1 MVGVPALGVFA
12 LENDTAKN
20 ADDPVTQQTVDE
32 YVENQQGLEAR
43 DITKE
48 DLKNVDEDA
57 GEVKEKKKVET
68 GFDYILKH
76 ADKKYVGDLKSLN
89 PLYSVVVTQT
99 FFDKGDIPEE
109 EKVLD
114 KIMQT
119 DRDGDGIGDNVKYF
133 AGQYMTEGIV
143 YEGGKGSKYCVMYG
157 ATAQNDQIV
166 IKDMVAGEASEGGV
180 VFDDI
185 ICDQET
191 GLIYIPNSRL
201 TETQDGK
208 NCLFRAQVLYELL
221 PKKNQENGDIKTNI
235 SVNVKAK
242 NIDGDVPTKGEVI
255 SGLYGET
262 TVVKLANDQEAEG
275 EIKPNT
281 IDSVVVNGKVLEE
294 DKYAYNKE
302 TGQIVISAP
311 PVTVKDITIELE
323 NNVKKDIENV
333 WNSFTGTKEKAQA
346 ESVNGGQWLYG
357 NYAPSIGDD
366 GQIRGTISTNN
377 NGIDPYIID
386 VSRYG
391 SYQYKNDKGE
401 LVDLPFELSNNIV
414 LATMVMGSGSDRT
427 GTIGQLD
434 LVSQKRISRNIKLG
448 SGTSIAGLKLS
459 SQGNFNLGCVSLP
472 IRNFTEGANVRPED
486 YTHDGAG
493 VAGSFSNQGK
503 IHYRIC
509 DVKRTSSTRGIVLIG
524 FVSQTI
530 EHSLGAQAGV
540 GMFEFN
546 YYTGNPSEEEVTKT
560 TPPQVPT
567 ADLTIKLNKQDE
579 LTGNALDGGQFSVTI
594 DGSNKGTFSADQL
607 RQGKTFQV
615 QGSSVRGRGTG
626 EYWDLDDCPSELYSK
641 KGVPRNPNTSSYRAE
656 QDALTEAQ
664 ADLQRKLDNYKRTNH
679 NVVITEVVA
688 PPGHKKG
695 SQTSWSGQVSG
706 IREFTTTVTNPGNC
720 KVKLF
725 KHDVQNNPVGDA
737 TFELKLGSRTLY
749 SNVKTG
755 ADGYL
760 TFEKLTPNTTYT
772 ITETKEPNGYMKP
785 RDDEKTKT
793 VTTGGENSETEVDFV
808 NHRIA
813 FIKYDGAGN
822 PLAGAKFGVYEQ
834 GSTTPVDQWITTDIP
849 HAMKNLT
856 MGKTYVVKEDTVPGG
871 YVAMEGDIT
880 FTATEDQVDVDVEG
894 VNPARRIIKKDSKG
908 GYVNGAE
915 MEIKKDGAV
924 VDSWT
929 SGAVL
934 VNGFNGSA
942 GKINAGSLT
951 SAVSKYYNG
960 RSVKN
965 AKATVFGKEFK
976 LSITFNDDTQDHFEM
991 DKNGKETAHL
1001 ARGLSLKQNYI
1012 LHEKKAPAGYARAV
1026 DLAFNTNDA
1035 TNKDVVMI
1043 DPKPLASK
1051 LDTFKNKIEGATM
1064 QVLNDAGTVV
1074 DQWVSGKTDHAI
1086 SNLDVGK
1093 SYVLHQETTPKGFV
1107 HTPDIP
1113 FSLPDKQK
1121 GNLNPT
1127 LPDPTYDT
1135 KHDCDYYVE
1144 MIDPV
1149 HYIDKVDRHGNYVTN
1164 AKMTVIKDG
1173 QKVDSWT
1180 TGQKIVN
1187 IPADKKTAIE
1197 ALTDKN
1203 SEVVFTDGSKNCT
1216 VRISDYTE
1224 AQKADM
1230 IKKSVSS
1237 DPSYTGDRVN
1247 RNPKAYKLMVV
1258 ENGNYSY
1265 YEISSEG
1272 IELGHHVRNTNADV
1286 QYTVQET
1293 TPPQNYIKAT
1303 DKNFTTPATKD
1314 GRTGV
1319 VDHIVEFLKKDV
1331 SGNPIVGAVMQAI
1344 DKTTGDVVDEWTTTK
1359 EIYMINNLVL
1369 GGKYTLH
1376 QKYTPDGFVWTPDFD
1391 IDIKEPKD
1399 YYFEMIDPI
1408 HYIDKVDIDGVYVK
1422 DAKMQVIDK
1431 DGNVIDQWVSGRKI
1445 VDLTADET
1453 KKLEAG
1459 QFFTATK
1466 NGKQYTFSASDYT
1479 EEAKAN
1485 RIKELIGS
1493 AKAPKNVKSFKV
1505 MEKNGDKYAYYE
1517 IDSKGNELGHR
1528 VSNSKSSVKYTI
1540 QETEAPEN
1548 FVKARDQE
1556 MSTPPN
1562 KDERSAVVDHQV
1574 RFLKKDVSGNPIV
1587 GAVMQAINKKTGD
1600 VVDEWTTTEK
1610 VYRINHLVL
1619 GGEYTLHQ
1627 KYTPDGFVW
1636 TPDFD
1641 ISITEPKDY
1650 YFEMIDPIHYIDKV
1664 DTKGHYIEGAEMR
1677 AVDKVTGDELETW
1690 TTRQQIVELTE
1701 EQSAKL
1707 EAGEMFT
1714 FDKDGKTYKFMQSD
1728 DDHETLSG
1736 KLQDLV
1742 KSTESPLDNPKALKL
1757 MIKDGDHYGYYE
1769 VDSQG
1774 KELGHRLSFEK
1785 SDHPYV
1791 IEEVKAPGNY
1801 VKAPNKEVTT
1811 PPDEDKRD
1819 VVVDTLVTSL
1829 KVDVQG
1835 KPIVGAK
1842 MQVIDNETKD
1852 VVDEWVSGEEIH
1864 TIPGLDATRHYT
1876 LHQAET
1882 PNGFVHTP
1890 DLPIEIPEPKDYY
1903 FEMVDPI
1910 HVIDKFDEKGE
1921 YVKGAQMQIIDKKG
1935 NIIDQWISGQNI
1947 IKLTEEQSEAVAK
1960 DGELS
1965 FEKDGTQYNFKA
1977 ITDRGV
1983 EEVQIPNPDKENT
1996 EDNENTE
2003 SNESTEAPETTETST
2018 QPQPETVDDGDSTT
2032 SDEVIDNPA
2041 DSDQPADDSEDNG
2054 NIIDDIVDFITGKR
2068 YTIFTLQ
2075 TIDAEGHYSYYEVDN
2090 KGNELGHRV
2099 SHNLSDVDYIIQEV
2113 KAPDTYVKASDKEM
2127 MTPAKEDR
2135 RTDII
2140 DTQYS
2145 FTKEDIN
2152 GEEVEGAKIQV
2163 LNSKNE
2169 VVDEWISGKEP
2180 HNINNL
2186 EVGQKYTLR
2195 EEVTPNGYVQANAI
2209 DIEVTNDG
2217 INAKFK
2223 LVDTIHRI
2231 IKVDDQGLPVKDA
2244 RLGIYDSKGKKVDE
2258 WVTGAH
2264 ILDLP
2269 EEAISTANAEGIAR
2283 IEPTEVTANITE
2295 EQKDEVKLNLNRA
2308 LKLAFPNLY
2317 PEEPSDTDNS
2327 SDVSTEESSEST
2339 DNSSESTEVD
2349 SSTVVAQA
2357 DDETVVDPTNP
2368 PESADELEKPE
2379 VLPGAEDEDGNHVDE
2394 VVLTKEDYIKRA
2406 FEALN
2411 ISADELDQKVAHVIE
2426 IIESMEIEDLQ
2437 HLEDVK
2443 AEIADYADQTIQ
2455 EVQDAINA
2463 QNASVDQI
2471 YLLKNDYSDGGYTL
2485 RYVNTDGTMK
2495 YVDVD
2500 EYGDEANHRV
2510 SGITAGETYI
2520 LRELKSP
2527 FGMTLAPDMEFTAD
2541 GVTDIKS
2548 TMIDK
2553 PLLLMSSQKTGA
2565 TEAQLYIYLGAGML
2579 VILMGAG
2586 VYAIIK
2592 KNKK

>member
-1 MVGVPALGVFA
+1 
-12 LENDTAKN
+12 
-20 ADDPVTQQTVDE
+20 
-32 YVENQQGLEAR
+32 
-43 DITKE
+43 
-48 DLKNVDEDA
+48 
-57 GEVKEKKKVET
+57 
-68 GFDYILKH
+68 
-76 ADKKYVGDLKSLN
+76 
-89 PLYSVVVTQT
+89 
-99 FFDKGDIPEE
+99 
-109 EKVLD
+109 
-114 KIMQT
+114 
-119 DRDGDGIGDNVKYF
+119 
-133 AGQYMTEGIV
+133 
-143 YEGGKGSKYCVMYG
+143 
-157 ATAQNDQIV
+157 
-166 IKDMVAGEASEGGV
+166 
-180 VFDDI
+180 
-185 ICDQET
+185 
-191 GLIYIPNSRL
+191 
-201 TETQDGK
+201 
-208 NCLFRAQVLYELL
+208 
-221 PKKNQENGDIKTNI
+221 
-235 SVNVKAK
+235 
-242 NIDGDVPTKGEVI
+242 
-255 SGLYGET
+255 
-262 TVVKLANDQEAEG
+262 
-275 EIKPNT
+275 
-281 IDSVVVNGKVLEE
+281 
-294 DKYAYNKE
+294 
-302 TGQIVISAP
+302 
-311 PVTVKDITIELE
+311 
-323 NNVKKDIENV
+323 
-333 WNSFTGTKEKAQA
+333 
-346 ESVNGGQWLYG
+346 
-357 NYAPSIGDD
+357 
-366 GQIRGTISTNN
+366 
-377 NGIDPYIID
+377 
-386 VSRYG
+386 
-391 SYQYKNDKGE
+391 
-401 LVDLPFELSNNIV
+401 
-414 LATMVMGSGSDRT
+414 
-427 GTIGQLD
+427 
-434 LVSQKRISRNIKLG
+434 
-448 SGTSIAGLKLS
+448 
-459 SQGNFNLGCVSLP
+459 
-472 IRNFTEGANVRPED
+472 
-486 YTHDGAG
+486 
-493 VAGSFSNQGK
+493 
-503 IHYRIC
+503 
-509 DVKRTSSTRGIVLIG
+509 
-524 FVSQTI
+524 
-530 EHSLGAQAGV
+530 
-540 GMFEFN
+540 
-546 YYTGNPSEEEVTKT
+546 
-560 TPPQVPT
+560 
-567 ADLTIKLNKQDE
+567 
-579 LTGNALDGGQFSVTI
+579 
-594 DGSNKGTFSADQL
+594 
-607 RQGKTFQV
+607 
-615 QGSSVRGRGTG
+615 
-626 EYWDLDDCPSELYSK
+626 
-641 KGVPRNPNTSSYRAE
+641 
-656 QDALTEAQ
+656 
-664 ADLQRKLDNYKRTNH
+664 
-679 NVVITEVVA
+679 
-688 PPGHKKG
+688 
-695 SQTSWSGQVSG
+695 
-706 IREFTTTVTNPGNC
+706 
-720 KVKLF
+720 
-725 KHDVQNNPVGDA
+725 
-737 TFELKLGSRTLY
+737 
-749 SNVKTG
+749 
-755 ADGYL
+755 
-760 TFEKLTPNTTYT
+760 
-772 ITETKEPNGYMKP
+772 
-785 RDDEKTKT
+785 
-793 VTTGGENSETEVDFV
+793 
-808 NHRIA
+808 
-813 FIKYDGAGN
+813 
-822 PLAGAKFGVYEQ
+822 
-834 GSTTPVDQWITTDIP
+834 
-849 HAMKNLT
+849 
-856 MGKTYVVKEDTVPGG
+856 
-871 YVAMEGDIT
+871 
-880 FTATEDQVDVDVEG
+880 
-894 VNPARRIIKKDSKG
+894 
-908 GYVNGAE
+908 
-915 MEIKKDGAV
+915 
-924 VDSWT
+924 
-929 SGAVL
+929 
-934 VNGFNGSA
+934 
-942 GKINAGSLT
+942 
-951 SAVSKYYNG
+951 
-960 RSVKN
+960 
-965 AKATVFGKEFK
+965 
-976 LSITFNDDTQDHFEM
+976 
-991 DKNGKETAHL
+991 
-1001 ARGLSLKQNYI
+1001 
-1012 LHEKKAPAGYARAV
+1012 
-1026 DLAFNTNDA
+1026 
-1035 TNKDVVMI
+1035 
-1043 DPKPLASK
+1043 
-1051 LDTFKNKIEGATM
+1051 
-1064 QVLNDAGTVV
+1064 
-1074 DQWVSGKTDHAI
+1074 
-1086 SNLDVGK
+1086 
-1093 SYVLHQETTPKGFV
+1093 
-1107 HTPDIP
+1107 
-1113 FSLPDKQK
+1113 
-1121 GNLNPT
+1121 
-1127 LPDPTYDT
+1127 
-1135 KHDCDYYVE
+1135 
-1144 MIDPV
+1144 
-1149 HYIDKVDRHGNYVTN
+1149 
-1164 AKMTVIKDG
+1164 
-1173 QKVDSWT
+1173 
-1180 TGQKIVN
+1180 
-1187 IPADKKTAIE
+1187 
-1197 ALTDKN
+1197 
-1203 SEVVFTDGSKNCT
+1203 
-1216 VRISDYTE
+1216 
-1224 AQKADM
+1224 
-1230 IKKSVSS
+1230 
-1237 DPSYTGDRVN
+1237 
-1247 RNPKAYKLMVV
+1247 
-1258 ENGNYSY
+1258 
-1265 YEISSEG
+1265 
-1272 IELGHHVRNTNADV
+1272 
-1286 QYTVQET
+1286 
-1293 TPPQNYIKAT
+1293 
-1303 DKNFTTPATKD
+1303 
-1314 GRTGV
+1314 
-1319 VDHIVEFLKKDV
+1319 
-1331 SGNPIVGAVMQAI
+1331 
-1344 DKTTGDVVDEWTTTK
+1344 
-1359 EIYMINNLVL
+1359 
-1369 GGKYTLH
+1369 
-1376 QKYTPDGFVWTPDFD
+1376 
-1391 IDIKEPKD
+1391 
-1399 YYFEMIDPI
+1399 
-1408 HYIDKVDIDGVYVK
+1408 
-1422 DAKMQVIDK
+1422 
-1431 DGNVIDQWVSGRKI
+1431 
-1445 VDLTADET
+1445 
-1453 KKLEAG
+1453 
-1459 QFFTATK
+1459 
-1466 NGKQYTFSASDYT
+1466 
-1479 EEAKAN
+1479 
-1485 RIKELIGS
+1485 
-1493 AKAPKNVKSFKV
+1493 

-1574 RFLKKDVSGNPIV
+1574 RFLKKDVSVKYTIQETEAPENFVKARDQEMSTPPNKDERSAVVDHQVRFLKKDVSGNPIV
-1587 GAVMQAINKKTGD
+1587 GAVMQAINKKTGDVVDEWTTTEKVYRINHLVLGGEYTLHQKYTPDGFVWTPDFDISITED